1 MACSA
6 TCRSRFLWSS
16 SVELLVRKLICRGKM
31 LFHICAGTP
40 AGALTHFCLSPQ
52 VKQRQ
57 LSIRTK
63 AVNNA
68 PSISAPG
75 RIQAFEDLATQVR
88 MDQQDPGTRIVTA
101 GWHSVADTGMA
112 HIYIWDLRTGE
123 PVLNW
128 QAHEDVI
135 NQVVLTTDDSYIV
148 SCSGQFEPGEDV
160 LKVDYSIKVWEASS
174 GIQLLKLPLPSTRLN
189 QGHLLGVKCV
199 AVNSDSTMII
209 SGGYDK
215 AVCLWDMKTG
225 KMLNRIGGLRDVQS
239 TNATIREESKN
250 GHTQPV
256 TAVMFYDLADPEEVQ
271 VRRAISISDD
281 LSIRLYDVSAA
292 FGTELRCYG
301 PATAQC
307 EEPYFGGHSLP
318 ITSFAIMNN
327 AFHQILATGSEDG
340 SVIIWRLGRN
350 DLTKWQTIKDR
361 FGPKHVVAVSLL
373 PGAALLGRVPRPLLI
388 AASGHRSGYKRQR
401 FTPVADTNVRV
412 LDLETQEVMKTI
424 NTKLV
429 HFSGTPI
436 NNVAMTPDG
445 KHVVTSNDDGKV
457 GVLSVQDA
465 TIVVQL
471 PCPCICPAVLV
482 QDPWQRCQEAP
493 CKDGCNPSP
502 VWPSQVVSTFAL
514 FNNPI
519 KVTDPDSRNFQFDT
533 LKFTFEAFCSYGK
546 MYLIESFLRPEQ
558 RCTNDRSLC
567 KGNRDCLSDDGNN
580 GLCRFDP
587 RRIDVYS
594 NPDKSTS
601 TAPWP
606 PRQGIHRKPEM
617 ELGVG
622 NKILAITGTMKDIN
636 QVLASLTYVGDEHFN
651 TRYGLAETVTF
662 NVSDR
667 GALGDTLTDAQNGD
681 GALFGK
687 FEMGVLVESVNDSP
701 QIGSLQTVP
710 KAVTNPETGVIVMV
724 DEPQLVPIDDSNST
738 ACMSLPP
745 AGVQYGESCAAGKRR
760 HIDVDED
767 TIFTLTPDLL
777 WIDDADSAE
786 SIKMQEAG
794 VNGGVRKYLCDD
806 PASVEGCNCKRA
818 CFCGNNLCRCAE
830 PAACDQEIF
839 TPGELLVEMRV
850 QKGKLSIK
858 PPPGRN
864 MVPIKFLRNVTALVP
879 PISTV
884 HDCLIK
890 VASTSEVAKKLD
902 QCYETCPDQL
912 GCAYNVSALLFQTSA
927 ENLQTIL
934 GEKYL
939 TYVGNEN
946 TYGIDELHVWVAD
959 QGYTDGW
966 YNLEKSYRQAAEKKI
981 KIRLIGVNDPPV
993 VEIPDYVLT
1002 YQIET
1007 VCHFDWTTQN
1017 KKGMMCPI
1025 DQAVLD
1031 ESSRVPPMKA
1041 GSIALEQARAYE
1053 ARTGRLPFI
1062 RVSDVDLADNPYGNL
1077 TLNIEIG
1084 LATGYFGFFTISEIL
1099 SKVELYQ
1106 FYRHATRT
1114 QTLQIK
1120 GRVDDINVLMERLYF
1135 SSETSQTGYAPF
1147 IVKASDNNNY
1157 GECSG
1162 SHRYLQREMLRLCAC
1177 VLDPCVD
1184 V

>member
-601 TAPWP
+601 TVPWP

-636 QVLASLTYVGDEHFN
+636 QVLASLMYVGDEHFN

-687 FEMGVLVESVNDSP
+687 FEMALMLTRTPSSLSRPTCSGSTTRTPPSPSRCRRQESM
-701 QIGSLQTVP
+701 
-710 KAVTNPETGVIVMV
+710 AVYASTYATTQRAWRVATASARASVATISV
-724 DEPQLVPIDDSNST
+724 DVQ
-738 ACMSLPP
+738 SLPR
-745 AGVQYGESCAAGKRR
+745 ATRSSLHLVSFWWKCA
-760 HIDVDED
+760 
-767 TIFTLTPDLL
+767 
-777 WIDDADSAE
+777 S
-786 SIKMQEAG
+786 
-794 VNGGVRKYLCDD
+794 
-806 PASVEGCNCKRA
+806 KRA
-818 CFCGNNLCRCAE
+818 SFQLSLRRGATWCPSSFCA
-830 PAACDQEIF
+830 
-839 TPGELLVEMRV
+839 TSLLSYIPYP
-850 QKGKLSIK
+850 QCT
-858 PPPGRN
+858 
-864 MVPIKFLRNVTALVP
+864 TALSKLP
-879 PISTV
+879 PRQKSPRSSTNAMRRAPTNWAA
-884 HDCLIK
+884 H
-890 VASTSEVAKKLD
+890 T
-902 QCYETCPDQL
+902 TFQL
-912 GCAYNVSALLFQTSA
+912 S
-927 ENLQTIL
+927 
-934 GEKYL
+934 
-939 TYVGNEN
+939 
-946 TYGIDELHVWVAD
+946 
-959 QGYTDGW
+959 
-966 YNLEKSYRQAAEKKI
+966 
-981 KIRLIGVNDPPV
+981 
-993 VEIPDYVLT
+993 
-1002 YQIET
+1002 
-1007 VCHFDWTTQN
+1007 
-1017 KKGMMCPI
+1017 
-1025 DQAVLD
+1025 
-1031 ESSRVPPMKA
+1031 SSRRVLKTCRRYSGKNTSPM
-1041 GSIALEQARAYE
+1041 L
-1053 ARTGRLPFI
+1053 
-1062 RVSDVDLADNPYGNL
+1062 
-1077 TLNIEIG
+1077 
-1084 LATGYFGFFTISEIL
+1084 
-1099 SKVELYQ
+1099 
-1106 FYRHATRT
+1106 ATRT
-1114 QTLQIK
+1114 HTESTSCMCGLPTRAIPTAGTTLK
-1120 GRVDDINVLMERLYF
+1120 NHTGRRRKRK
-1135 SSETSQTGYAPF
+1135 SRSA
-1147 IVKASDNNNY
+1147 
-1157 GECSG
+1157 
-1162 SHRYLQREMLRLCAC
+1162 
-1177 VLDPCVD
+1177 
-1184 V
+1184 